1 VFAFRDSVAA
11 AELAFTDRHGGLSTG
26 EWASLNLGTSN
37 GDDPAVVERNLRLL
51 ADGFGSDP
59 DRTVRMSQFHGNDV
73 CVVDADHDG
82 SVPRADALVTAVP
95 GVTLLVRV
103 ADCAPVVLVAP
114 DDGVVAVAHAGRE
127 GVANG
132 VALRTVEV
140 MRSLGAGD
148 IRAWIGPRACGECYE
163 VPDDLRERVAAAAP
177 ASHATTRHGTAAL
190 DIGAGLVRQLDDT
203 GVAVTDLAGGGAA
216 CTIEGVEDYFSYRRQ
231 GQRSGRLGGL
241 VRWGR

>member
-1 VFAFRDSVAA
+1 MFAFRDGLAG
-11 AELAFTDRHGGLSTG
+11 AEVAFTDRHGGCSAG

-37 GDDPAVVERNLRLL
+37 GDDPALVERNLRLL
-51 ADGFGSDP
+51 ADGFGADAA
-59 DRTVRMSQFHGNDV
+59 RMVRMSQFHGDDV
-73 CVVDADHDG
+73 FVVGEDHDG

-114 DDGVVAVAHAGRE
+114 DDAIVGVVHAGRE

-132 VALRTVEV
+132 VAPRAVDV
-140 MRSLGAGD
+140 MRSLGAG
-148 IRAWIGPRACGECYE
+148 RVVAWIGPRACGGCYE
-163 VPDDLRERVAAAAP
+163 VPEDMRARVVAAAPGAY
-177 ASHATTRHGTAAL
+177 ATTRHGTPAL
-190 DIGAGLVRQLDDT
+190 DLGAGLTRQLGDA
-203 GVAVTDLAGGGAA
+203 GVTVNDLGAGGAA

-241 VRWGR
+241 VRWRP